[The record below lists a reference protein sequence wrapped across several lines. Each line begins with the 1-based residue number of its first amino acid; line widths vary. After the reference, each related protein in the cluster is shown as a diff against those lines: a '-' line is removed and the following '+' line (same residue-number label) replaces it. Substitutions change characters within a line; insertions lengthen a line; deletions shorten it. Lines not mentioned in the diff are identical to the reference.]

1 MDRQTEQ
8 ALFARLVREPK
19 LEEWLRGKLQAEL
32 NVLMVNNDLEMLRK
46 AQGRAQFINQVL
58 DQLDAARRSL

>member
-1 MDRQTEQ
+1 M
-8 ALFARLVREPK
+8 FARLAREPK
-19 LEEWLRGKLQAEL
+19 LEEWLKGKLQAEL
-32 NVLMVNNDLEMLRK
+32 NVLVVNNDLEQLRK

>member
-1 MDRQTEQ
+1 MDRSTEQ
-8 ALFARLVREPK
+8 ALFARLAREPK
-19 LEEWLRGKLQAEL
+19 LEEWLKGKLQAEL
-32 NVLMVNNDLEMLRK
+32 NVLVVNNDLEQLRK